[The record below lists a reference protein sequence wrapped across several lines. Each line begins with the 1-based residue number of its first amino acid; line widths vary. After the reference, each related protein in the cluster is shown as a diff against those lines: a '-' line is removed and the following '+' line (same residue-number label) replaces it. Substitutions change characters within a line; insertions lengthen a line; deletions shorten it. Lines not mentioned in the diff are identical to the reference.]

1 VKLLIV
7 IMASLEVDVDVD
19 VDLDTGRSSSRNS
32 ASGMSSSTSSSS
44 NAASDTEE
52 QQEPSIQQCSSNNNS
67 SSSTS
72 SLALIAGPS
81 SNGSGG
87 DGDAGSKVAAGGS
100 SSPERPRPPR
110 TQSPDTVKCAIC
122 LGELNGPSYSNTCC
136 HQFCFEC
143 LREWSKVKPEC
154 PLCKSTF
161 RSIYHNIRDIADYDE
176 YVVPVAPMP
185 HLSFRIDAERFSPP

>member
-81 SNGSGG
+81 SNGSG
-87 DGDAGSKVAAGGS
+87 GDAGSKVAAGGS